1 MNKVGNDGV
10 ITIEEGT
17 TLETELEVVDGIQ
30 FDRSYI
36 SPHFVTN
43 RNKMAVEMEDAYVL
57 ISEKKL
63 SSINE
68 LLPLL
73 EKVVQTGK
81 PLLIIADDV
90 EGEVMAAL
98 VVNKL
103 RGSLKVAAVKA
114 PRLRRAAQVDPP
126 GHRADDGR
134 NGVLGRSR
142 PEAREPRRSIVL
154 GRAKKVTID
163 KQNTTIAGGSRQ
175 AGRHRCPHRPDQ
187 GSARENDCRL

>member
-1 MNKVGNDGV
+1 MQKVGNTGV
-10 ITIEEGT
+10 DNHRGGHSRLRPSSTWSP
-17 TLETELEVVDGIQ
+17 GIQ

-43 RNKMAVEMEDAYVL
+43 RNKGLVEMEDAYIL

-63 SSINE
+63 ASLNE

-73 EKVVQTGK
+73 EKVVQAGK

-90 EGEVMAAL
+90 EAEIMAAL

-114 PRLRRAAQVDPP
+114 PAYGELPQGDPS
-126 GHRADDGR
+126 GYCGDDRR
-134 NGVLGRSR
+134 NGELGRSR
-142 PEAREPRRSIVL
+142 SQARDRFSRYAWTRKEGV
-154 GRAKKVTID
+154 ID
-163 KQNTTIAGGSRQ
+163 KQNTTIAEGAGTKAAIEARIAADQ
-175 AGRHRCPHRPDQ
+175 A
-187 GSARENDCRL
+187 AA